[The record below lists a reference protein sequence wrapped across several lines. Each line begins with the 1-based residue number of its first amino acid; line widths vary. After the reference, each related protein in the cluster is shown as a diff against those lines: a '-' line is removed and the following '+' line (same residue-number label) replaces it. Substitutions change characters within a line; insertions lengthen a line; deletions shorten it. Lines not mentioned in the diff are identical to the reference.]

1 MSSENMKL
9 KVFLTVGILGV
20 LVLIFIG
27 IYKTTG
33 LQIENDMLI
42 IKGVYGVK
50 IQISGIEEIIKI
62 DSLPAGVK
70 RKNGLELGS
79 IKIGHFHQ
87 DEVGDVRLYILE
99 PDTPYLLI
107 KSKTEKIIVRLGKNE
122 NEALYAKL
130 KNKL

>member
-62 DSLPAGVK
+62 DSLPAGGK
-70 RKNGLELGS
+70 RKNGLGLGS
-79 IKIGHFHQ
+79 IKIGHFYYY
-87 DEVGDVRLYILE
+87 EVGDVRLYILE

-107 KSKTEKIIVRLGKNE
+107 KSKTEKIIVGLGKNE